1 MDRNP
6 NAFKP
11 KIGRVASDGERR
23 HNKGCNCKRS
33 GCLKNYCECYEA
45 KIPCTDACKC
55 LGCKN
60 VEEETGRKKELK
72 DRPPVEIKPSLKA
85 KLVQSLNVNRQH
97 AATSAVGMG
106 ASGPRYAFPNCSAC
120 LSA

>member
-1 MDRNP
+1 MLFP
-6 NAFKP
+6 Q
-11 KIGRVASDGERR
+11 IGRLANDGERR

-72 DRPPVEIKPSLKA
+72 DRPPVEMKPSLKA
-85 KLVQSLNVNRQH
+85 KLAQSINVRH
-97 AATSAVGMG
+97 PAAAAG
-106 ASGPRYAFPNCSAC
+106 AAPVMRWEGFN
-120 LSA
+120 

>member
-1 MDRNP
+1 M
-6 NAFKP
+6 ACHVFFQ
-11 KIGRVASDGERR
+11 IGRLANDGERR

-72 DRPPVEIKPSLKA
+72 DRPPVEMKPSLKA
-85 KLVQSLNVNRQH
+85 KLAQSLNVRQ
-97 AATSAVGMG
+97 G
-106 ASGPRYAFPNCSAC
+106 ASAAGGAASVMR
-120 LSA
+120 